1 MVMSPDPASPQIASG
16 AAHSLGSSATDL
28 AAEEGNPPGVGHG
41 SGSPPGSGSGHGPAT
56 GHPSPAG
63 GGQRFNLGD
72 ALHDGM
78 TAFRRAPLSFSL
90 FSAGLT
96 GLQVLLLPLQ
106 ERLLVEHGRSLQPL
120 DGALFL
126 LGFLLSLA
134 VSLWGSQGLVRGAWA
149 ALEGQHPSLIS
160 MMRWDGRGFVRLI
173 RAWAVLGLLLLIP
186 LLVLLAAL
194 VIVLLLL
201 AAPKHA
207 GQQPELLLLASVL
220 VAAAALGTFGLLLTY
235 LGVNQQFLAQ
245 IVLLEGRTGRA
256 TLKRGRR
263 LIDQQWLLLLL
274 LLLIKGLLLLL
285 GGLLAFITLGIG
297 WILAWPLVSCITT
310 AAYRKLLQRE
320 TVLAGERLNPAG

>member
-1 MVMSPDPASPQIASG
+1 MAMSPDQASHQLAPG
-16 AAHSLGSSATDL
+16 AAPSIGSSAT
-28 AAEEGNPPGVGHG
+28 GQS
-41 SGSPPGSGSGHGPAT
+41 SGAGHGPAT
-56 GHPSPAG
+56 GHSSPAG
-63 GGQRFNLGD
+63 GGQRFNIGD

-78 TAFRRAPLSFSL
+78 TAFRRAPMSFSL

-106 ERLLVEHGRSLQPL
+106 ERLLVEHGRSFQPL
-120 DGALFL
+120 DAVLFL

-134 VSLWGSQGLVRGAWA
+134 VSLWGSQGLVRGEWA

-201 AAPKHA
+201 AAPTQ
-207 GQQPELLLLASVL
+207 GGNQQPELLGA
-220 VAAAALGTFGLLLTY
+220 FGLLLTY
-235 LGVNQQFLAQ
+235 LGVNQQFIAQ
-245 IVLLEGRTGRA
+245 IALLEGRTGRA

-263 LIDQQWLLLLL
+263 LVDQQWLLLLL

-285 GGLLAFITLGIG
+285 GGLLAFITLGVG

-310 AAYRKLLQRE
+310 AAYRQLHQRQ
-320 TVLAGERLNPAG
+320 TVLAGECLNPAG

>member
-1 MVMSPDPASPQIASG
+1 MAMSPDQASHQLAPG
-16 AAHSLGSSATDL
+16 AAPSIGSSAT
-28 AAEEGNPPGVGHG
+28 GQS
-41 SGSPPGSGSGHGPAT
+41 SGAGHGPAT
-56 GHPSPAG
+56 GHSSPAG
-63 GGQRFNLGD
+63 GGQRFNIGD

-120 DGALFL
+120 DAVLFL

-134 VSLWGSQGLVRGAWA
+134 ISLWGSQGLVRGAWA

-201 AAPKHA
+201 AAPTQ
-207 GQQPELLLLASVL
+207 GGNQQPELLLLASVL
-220 VAAAALGTFGLLLTY
+220 VAAGALGAFGLLLTY
-235 LGVNQQFLAQ
+235 LGVNQQFIAQ
-245 IVLLEGRTGRA
+245 IALLEGRTGRA

-263 LIDQQWLLLLL
+263 LVDQQWLLLLL

-285 GGLLAFITLGIG
+285 GGLLAFITLGVG

-310 AAYRKLLQRE
+310 AAYRQLHQRQ
-320 TVLAGERLNPAG
+320 TVLAGECLNPAG

>member
-1 MVMSPDPASPQIASG
+1 MLPDPTSSHPAPGSVPP
-16 AAHSLGSSATDL
+16 LGSSATGRGADR
-28 AAEEGNPPGVGHG
+28 GH
-41 SGSPPGSGSGHGPAT
+41 A
-56 GHPSPAG
+56 SPAG
-63 GGQRFNLGD
+63 GGHRFNIGD

-78 TAFRRAPLSFSL
+78 TAFRRAPLSFSI

-106 ERLLVEHGRSLQPL
+106 ERLLVEPGHSLQPL

-149 ALEGQHPSLIS
+149 ALDGQHPSLIS
-160 MMRWDGRGFVRLI
+160 LLRWDGRGFVRLI

-186 LLVLLAAL
+186 LLVLVAAL
-194 VIVLLLL
+194 VIVLVLL
-201 AAPKHA
+201 AAPARDGNH
-207 GQQPELLLLASVL
+207 QPELVLLASVL
-220 VAAAALGTFGLLLTY
+220 VAAGALGAFGLLLTY

-245 IVLLEGRTGRA
+245 IALLEGRSGIA

-263 LIDQQWLLLLL
+263 LVDQQWLLLLL
-274 LLLIKGLLLLL
+274 LLLIKGLLLVL
-285 GGLLAFITLGIG
+285 GGLLALITLGIG

-310 AAYRKLLQRE
+310 AAYRQLRQQE
-320 TVLAGERLNPAG
+320 MNVAEESLNPPA